1 MAEPDTRWL
10 LDTSILVDI
19 LRGYEP
25 AQIWIDSLPAEA
37 RYISVITAGEL
48 LAGSRNLREQ
58 RRIERELAL
67 YETIWLS
74 ESVSRSALDLY
85 RRFHL
90 SQQAGFFDCLIAA
103 TAEQHALQLAT
114 LNLKHF
120 APLGVRARKPY

>member
-1 MAEPDTRWL
+1 M
-10 LDTSILVDI
+10 
-19 LRGYEP
+19 RGYKP
-25 AQIWIDSLPAEA
+25 AQSWIDSLPAEVC
-37 RYISVITAGEL
+37 YISVITAAEL

-90 SQQAGFFDCLIAA
+90 SQQVGFFDCLIAA